1 MKWIFKA
8 CIYSLFAVL
17 SSLSQA
23 NQVTARLITPVESVV
38 PGETLWLGLSLEI
51 AEGWNTYWKN
61 AGSTGLPPTLELSD
75 GQTDI
80 RPELFFP
87 VAKTKPFGED
97 TSLLTYGYTEEV
109 LHPFQLTVPESVSG
123 QWSLTGDAR
132 WLVCRDICI
141 PESQVVS
148 LSLPV
153 VGFERGVRRTP
164 TPWAQKIDV
173 ARAAVPTDFPTTVN
187 FAGTQSVWISGLTE
201 LNVKDVMP
209 ESAGE
214 TLGLVQRVE
223 SLSEGVL
230 ITFDRALNPADFEVG
245 SWVFGLETGSVRIP
259 FDPNL
264 VVLPAEQQNL
274 SLGLVLLMA
283 LTGGLILNLMPCVF
297 PVLSIKALSIAG
309 KASKERREV
318 QKGAWLYTAGI
329 LVTMLVLASIMV
341 GLKSGGSQIG
351 WGFQL
356 QTPWFVGLLVYVFV
370 ILGLWLYGWIEFG
383 MALSGVG
390 QNLTEGHS
398 GRAEFF
404 TGILAV
410 VVATPCTA
418 PFMGVA
424 MGYTLT
430 QSWGIT
436 LIVFSALGLG
446 LALPMLVFALRP
458 QLASRLPR
466 PDRWMIRLKQFLAFP
481 ILATAVWLL
490 WVLVRQTSSD
500 VVALMLGGLL
510 LLVFGLWLLKDDTR
524 FSHVLGLL
532 AVIASLS
539 AIPSLAQLTPI
550 SSEQTTVDVDSESYA
565 PSTLRAHV
573 DEGRTVFINMTA
585 DWCITCKVT
594 EKRLLTTKAVDQLF
608 EVYGVVRMI
617 GDWTRYDPLITEY
630 LNVFD
635 RVGVPLYVVNHP
647 GIDPI
652 VLSQFPSFKE
662 LEEAIKAK
670 SSL

>member
-1 MKWIFKA
+1 MKWILKA

-17 SSLSQA
+17 PPLTQA
-23 NQVTARLITPVESVV
+23 NQVTARVIAPVESVV
-38 PGETLWLGLSLEI
+38 PGETLWFGLSLEI
-51 AEGWNTYWKN
+51 ADGWNTYWKN

-75 GQTDI
+75 GQTEI
-80 RPELFFP
+80 QPELLFP
-87 VAKTKPFGED
+87 AAKTKPFGED
-97 TSLLTYGYTEEV
+97 TSLLTYGYMEEV
-109 LHPFQLTVPESVSG
+109 LHPFQVTVPESVSG
-123 QWSLTGDAR
+123 QWSLTGEAR
-132 WLVCRDICI
+132 WLVCREICI

-153 VGFERGVRRTP
+153 VGSEREMRRTP
-164 TPWAQKIDV
+164 WVQKIDA
-173 ARAAVPTDFPTTVN
+173 ARAAVPTDFPATVN
-187 FAGTQSVWISGLTE
+187 FAGAQSVWISGLTE

-209 ESAGE
+209 ETAGE

-223 SLSEGVL
+223 SLNDGVL
-230 ITFDRALNPADFEVG
+230 ITFDRVLNPAEFAVG
-245 SWVFGLETGSVRIP
+245 SWVVGLETGSVRIP
-259 FDPNL
+259 FDPL
-264 VVLPAEQQNL
+264 LTVPSAKQQNL

-283 LTGGLILNLMPCVF
+283 LAGGLILNLMPCVF

-318 QKGAWLYTAGI
+318 QRGAWLYTAGI

-341 GLKSGGSQIG
+341 GLKAGGAQIG

-370 ILGLWLYGWIEFG
+370 ILGLWLYGWVEFG

-404 TGILAV
+404 TGVLAV

-430 QSWGIT
+430 QPWWIT

-466 PDRWMIRLKQFLAFP
+466 PGHWMIRLKQFLAFP
-481 ILATAVWLL
+481 ILATAIWLL

-510 LLVFGLWLLKDDTR
+510 LLVFGLWLVKGGSRLSR
-524 FSHVLGLL
+524 ALGLL

-539 AIPSLAQLTPI
+539 AIPSLSQLTPT
-550 SSEQTTVDVDSESYA
+550 SSEQAVVEIDSEPYA
-565 PSTLRAHV
+565 SSALRAHV

-594 EKRLLTTKAVDQLF
+594 EKRLLTTEAVDQLF
-608 EVYGVVRMI
+608 ESYGVIRMT
-617 GDWTRYDPLITEY
+617 GDWTRSDPLITEY
-630 LNVFD
+630 LNAFD

-647 GIDPI
+647 GMDPI
-652 VLSQFPSFKE
+652 VLSQFPSFEE
-662 LEEAIKAK
+662 LEKAIKAK

>member
-1 MKWIFKA
+1 MKWILKA

-17 SSLSQA
+17 PPLTQA
-23 NQVTARLITPVESVV
+23 NQVTARVITPVESVV
-38 PGETLWLGLSLEI
+38 PGETLWFGLSLEI
-51 AEGWNTYWKN
+51 ADGWNTYWKN

-75 GQTDI
+75 GQTEI
-80 RPELFFP
+80 QPELLFP
-87 VAKTKPFGED
+87 AAKTKPFGED
-97 TSLLTYGYTEEV
+97 TSLLTYGYMEEV
-109 LHPFQLTVPESVSG
+109 LHPFQVTVPESVSG
-123 QWSLTGDAR
+123 QWSLTGEAR
-132 WLVCRDICI
+132 WLVCREICI

-153 VGFERGVRRTP
+153 VGSEREMRRTP
-164 TPWAQKIDV
+164 WVQKIDA
-173 ARAAVPTDFPTTVN
+173 ARAAVPTDFPATVN
-187 FAGTQSVWISGLTE
+187 FAGAQSVWISGLTE

-209 ESAGE
+209 ETAGE

-223 SLSEGVL
+223 SLNDGVL
-230 ITFDRALNPADFEVG
+230 ITFDRVLNPADFAVG
-245 SWVFGLETGSVRIP
+245 SWVVGLETGSVRIP
-259 FDPNL
+259 FDPL
-264 VVLPAEQQNL
+264 LTVPSAKQQNL

-283 LTGGLILNLMPCVF
+283 LAGGLILNLMPCVF

-318 QKGAWLYTAGI
+318 QRGAWLYTAGI

-341 GLKSGGSQIG
+341 GLKAGGAQIG

-370 ILGLWLYGWIEFG
+370 ILGLWLYGWVEFG

-404 TGILAV
+404 TGVLAV

-430 QSWGIT
+430 QPWWIT

-466 PDRWMIRLKQFLAFP
+466 PGPWMIRLKQFLAFP
-481 ILATAVWLL
+481 ILATAIWLL

-510 LLVFGLWLLKDDTR
+510 LLVFGLWLVKGGSRLSR
-524 FSHVLGLL
+524 ALGLL

-539 AIPSLAQLTPI
+539 AIPSLSQLTPT
-550 SSEQTTVDVDSESYA
+550 SSEQAVVEIDSEPYA
-565 PSTLRAHV
+565 SSALRAHV

-594 EKRLLTTKAVDQLF
+594 EKRLLTTEAVDQLF
-608 EVYGVVRMI
+608 ESYGVIRMT

-630 LNVFD
+630 LNAFD

-647 GIDPI
+647 GMDPI
-652 VLSQFPSFKE
+652 VLSQFPSFEE
-662 LEEAIKAK
+662 LEKAIKAK

>member
-1 MKWIFKA
+1 MKWILKA

-17 SSLSQA
+17 PPLTQA
-23 NQVTARLITPVESVV
+23 NQVTARVITPVESVV
-38 PGETLWLGLSLEI
+38 PGETLWFGLSLEI
-51 AEGWNTYWKN
+51 ADGWNTYWKN

-75 GQTDI
+75 GQTEI
-80 RPELFFP
+80 QPELLFP
-87 VAKTKPFGED
+87 AAKTKPFGED
-97 TSLLTYGYTEEV
+97 TSLLTYGYMEEV
-109 LHPFQLTVPESVSG
+109 LHPFQVTVPESVSG
-123 QWSLTGDAR
+123 QWSLTGEAR
-132 WLVCRDICI
+132 WLVCREICI

-153 VGFERGVRRTP
+153 VGSEREMRRTP
-164 TPWAQKIDV
+164 WVQKIDA
-173 ARAAVPTDFPTTVN
+173 ARAAVPTDFPATVN
-187 FAGTQSVWISGLTE
+187 FAGAQSVWISELTE

-209 ESAGE
+209 ETAGE

-223 SLSEGVL
+223 SLNDGVL
-230 ITFDRALNPADFEVG
+230 ITFDRVLNPADFAVG
-245 SWVFGLETGSVRIP
+245 SWVVGLETGSVRIP
-259 FDPNL
+259 FDPL
-264 VVLPAEQQNL
+264 LTVPSAKQQNL

-283 LTGGLILNLMPCVF
+283 LAGGLILNLMPCVF

-318 QKGAWLYTAGI
+318 QRGAWLYTAGI

-341 GLKSGGSQIG
+341 GLKAGGAQIG

-370 ILGLWLYGWIEFG
+370 ILGLWLYGWVEFG

-404 TGILAV
+404 TGVLAV

-430 QSWGIT
+430 QPWWIT

-466 PDRWMIRLKQFLAFP
+466 PGHWMIRLKQFLAFP
-481 ILATAVWLL
+481 ILATAIWLL

-500 VVALMLGGLL
+500 VVAFMLGGLL
-510 LLVFGLWLLKDDTR
+510 LLVFGLWLVKGGSRLSR
-524 FSHVLGLL
+524 ALGLL
-532 AVIASLS
+532 AVITSLS
-539 AIPSLAQLTPI
+539 AIPSLSQLTST
-550 SSEQTTVDVDSESYA
+550 SSEQAVVEIDSEPYA
-565 PSTLRAHV
+565 SSALRAHV

-594 EKRLLTTKAVDQLF
+594 EKRLLTTEAVDQLF
-608 EVYGVVRMI
+608 ESYGVIRMT

-630 LNVFD
+630 LNAFD

-647 GIDPI
+647 GMDPI
-652 VLSQFPSFKE
+652 VLSQFPSFEE
-662 LEEAIKAK
+662 LEKAIKAK

>member
-1 MKWIFKA
+1 MKWILKA

-17 SSLSQA
+17 PSHTQA
-23 NQVTARLITPVESVV
+23 NQVTARLIAPIESVV
-38 PGETLWLGLSLEI
+38 PGQTLWFGLSLEI
-51 AEGWNTYWKN
+51 ADGWNTYWKN
-61 AGSTGLPPTLELSD
+61 AGSTGLSPTLELSD

-80 RPELFFP
+80 QPELLFP

-97 TSLLTYGYTEEV
+97 TSLLTYGYMEEV
-109 LHPFQLTVPESVSG
+109 LHPFQVTVPESISG
-123 QWSLTGDAR
+123 QWSLTGEAR

-141 PESQVVS
+141 PENQVVS

-153 VGFERGVRRTP
+153 IGSEREVRRTP
-164 TPWAQKIDV
+164 WVQKIDA
-173 ARAAVPTDFPTTVN
+173 ARAAVPTDFPATVN
-187 FAGTQSVWISGLTE
+187 FAGAQSVWISGLTE

-209 ESAGE
+209 ESDGE

-230 ITFDRALNPADFEVG
+230 ITFDRALNPADFAVG
-245 SWVFGLETGSVRIP
+245 SWVVGLEAGSVRIP

-264 VVLPAEQQNL
+264 IVPSAQQQNL

-283 LTGGLILNLMPCVF
+283 LAGGLILNLMPCVF

-309 KASKERREV
+309 KASKEQREV

-341 GLKSGGSQIG
+341 GFKAGGAQIG

-370 ILGLWLYGWIEFG
+370 ILGLWLYGWVEFG

-404 TGILAV
+404 TGVLAV

-430 QSWGIT
+430 QPWWIT

-458 QLASRLPR
+458 QLACRLPR
-466 PDRWMIRLKQFLAFP
+466 PGHWMIRLKQFLAFP
-481 ILATAVWLL
+481 ILATAIWLL
-490 WVLVRQTSSD
+490 WVLARQTSSD

-510 LLVFGLWLLKDDTR
+510 LLVFGLWLVKGSSRL
-524 FSHVLGLL
+524 SHVLGLL

-539 AIPSLAQLTPI
+539 AIPSLSQLTSI
-550 SSEQTTVDVDSESYA
+550 SPEQAVADVDSEPYA
-565 PSTLRAHV
+565 SIALRAHV
-573 DEGRTVFINMTA
+573 DDGRTVFINMTA

-594 EKRLLTTKAVDQLF
+594 EKRLLRTEAVDQLF
-608 EVYGVVRMI
+608 ESYGVIRMT

-630 LNVFD
+630 LNAFD

-647 GIDPI
+647 GMDPI
-652 VLSQFPSFKE
+652 MLSQFPSFEE
-662 LEEAIKAK
+662 LEKAIKAK
-670 SSL
+670 SSI

>member
-1 MKWIFKA
+1 
-8 CIYSLFAVL
+8 
-17 SSLSQA
+17 
-23 NQVTARLITPVESVV
+23 
-38 PGETLWLGLSLEI
+38 
-51 AEGWNTYWKN
+51 
-61 AGSTGLPPTLELSD
+61 
-75 GQTDI
+75 
-80 RPELFFP
+80 
-87 VAKTKPFGED
+87 
-97 TSLLTYGYTEEV
+97 
-109 LHPFQLTVPESVSG
+109 
-123 QWSLTGDAR
+123 
-132 WLVCRDICI
+132 
-141 PESQVVS
+141 
-148 LSLPV
+148 
-153 VGFERGVRRTP
+153 
-164 TPWAQKIDV
+164 
-173 ARAAVPTDFPTTVN
+173 
-187 FAGTQSVWISGLTE
+187 

-209 ESAGE
+209 ETAGE

-223 SLSEGVL
+223 SLNDGVL
-230 ITFDRALNPADFEVG
+230 ITFDRVLNPADFAVG
-245 SWVFGLETGSVRIP
+245 SWVVGLETGSVRIP
-259 FDPNL
+259 FDPL
-264 VVLPAEQQNL
+264 LTVPSAKQQNL

-283 LTGGLILNLMPCVF
+283 LAGGLILNLMPCVF

-318 QKGAWLYTAGI
+318 QRGAWLYTAGI

-341 GLKSGGSQIG
+341 GLKAGGAQIG

-370 ILGLWLYGWIEFG
+370 ILGLWLYGWVEFG

-404 TGILAV
+404 TGVLAV

-430 QSWGIT
+430 QPWWIT
-436 LIVFSALGLG
+436 LIVFSVLGLG

-466 PDRWMIRLKQFLAFP
+466 PGHWMIRLKQFLAFP
-481 ILATAVWLL
+481 ILATAIWLL

-510 LLVFGLWLLKDDTR
+510 LLVFGLWLVKGGSRLSR
-524 FSHVLGLL
+524 ALGLL

-539 AIPSLAQLTPI
+539 TIPSLSQLTPT
-550 SSEQTTVDVDSESYA
+550 SSEQAVVEIDSEPYA
-565 PSTLRAHV
+565 SSVLRAHV

-594 EKRLLTTKAVDQLF
+594 EKRLLTTEAVDQLF
-608 EVYGVVRMI
+608 ESYGVIRMT

-630 LNVFD
+630 LNAFD

-647 GIDPI
+647 GMDPI
-652 VLSQFPSFKE
+652 VLSQFPSFEE
-662 LEEAIKAK
+662 LEKAIKAR

>member
-1 MKWIFKA
+1 MKWILKA

-17 SSLSQA
+17 PPLTQA
-23 NQVTARLITPVESVV
+23 NQVTARVITPVESVV
-38 PGETLWLGLSLEI
+38 PGETLWFGLSLEI
-51 AEGWNTYWKN
+51 ADGWNTYWKN

-75 GQTDI
+75 GQTEI
-80 RPELFFP
+80 QPELLFP
-87 VAKTKPFGED
+87 AAKTKPFGED
-97 TSLLTYGYTEEV
+97 TSLLTYGYMEEV
-109 LHPFQLTVPESVSG
+109 LHPFQVTVPESVSG
-123 QWSLTGDAR
+123 QWSLTGEAR
-132 WLVCRDICI
+132 WLVCREICI

-153 VGFERGVRRTP
+153 VGSEREMRRTP
-164 TPWAQKIDV
+164 WVQKIDA
-173 ARAAVPTDFPTTVN
+173 ARAAVPTDFPATVN
-187 FAGTQSVWISGLTE
+187 FAGAQSVWISGLTE

-209 ESAGE
+209 ETAGE

-223 SLSEGVL
+223 SLNDGVL
-230 ITFDRALNPADFEVG
+230 ITFDRVLNPADFAVG
-245 SWVFGLETGSVRIP
+245 SWVVGLETGSVRIP
-259 FDPNL
+259 FDPL
-264 VVLPAEQQNL
+264 LTVPSAKQQNL

-283 LTGGLILNLMPCVF
+283 LAGGLILNLMPCVF

-318 QKGAWLYTAGI
+318 QRGAWLYTAGI

-341 GLKSGGSQIG
+341 GLKAGGAQIG

-370 ILGLWLYGWIEFG
+370 ILGLWLYGWVEFG

-404 TGILAV
+404 TGVLAV

-430 QSWGIT
+430 QPWWIT

-466 PDRWMIRLKQFLAFP
+466 PGHWMIRLKQFLAFP
-481 ILATAVWLL
+481 ILATAIWLL

-510 LLVFGLWLLKDDTR
+510 LLVFGLWLVKGGSRLSR
-524 FSHVLGLL
+524 ALGLL
-532 AVIASLS
+532 TVIASLS
-539 AIPSLAQLTPI
+539 AIPSLSQLTPT
-550 SSEQTTVDVDSESYA
+550 SSEQAVVEIDSEPYA
-565 PSTLRAHV
+565 SSALRAHV

-594 EKRLLTTKAVDQLF
+594 EKRLLTTEAVDQLF
-608 EVYGVVRMI
+608 ESYGVIRMT

-630 LNVFD
+630 LNAFD

-647 GIDPI
+647 GMDPI
-652 VLSQFPSFKE
+652 VLSQFPSFEE
-662 LEEAIKAK
+662 LEKAIKAK

>member
-1 MKWIFKA
+1 MKWILKA

-17 SSLSQA
+17 PPLTQA
-23 NQVTARLITPVESVV
+23 NQVTARVITPVESVV
-38 PGETLWLGLSLEI
+38 PGETLWFGLSLEI
-51 AEGWNTYWKN
+51 ADGWNTYWKN

-75 GQTDI
+75 GQTEI
-80 RPELFFP
+80 QPELLFP
-87 VAKTKPFGED
+87 AAKTKPFGED
-97 TSLLTYGYTEEV
+97 TSLLTYGYMEEV
-109 LHPFQLTVPESVSG
+109 LHPFQVTVSESVSG
-123 QWSLTGDAR
+123 QWSLTGEAR
-132 WLVCRDICI
+132 WLVCREICI

-153 VGFERGVRRTP
+153 VGSEREMRRTP
-164 TPWAQKIDV
+164 WVQKIDA
-173 ARAAVPTDFPTTVN
+173 ARAAVPTDFPATVN
-187 FAGTQSVWISGLTE
+187 FAGAQSVWISGLTE

-209 ESAGE
+209 ETAGE

-223 SLSEGVL
+223 SLNDGVL
-230 ITFDRALNPADFEVG
+230 ITFDRVLNPAEFAVG
-245 SWVFGLETGSVRIP
+245 SWVVGLETGSVRIP
-259 FDPNL
+259 FDPL
-264 VVLPAEQQNL
+264 LTVPSAKQQNL

-283 LTGGLILNLMPCVF
+283 LAGGLILNLMPCVF

-318 QKGAWLYTAGI
+318 QRGAWLYTAGI

-341 GLKSGGSQIG
+341 GLKAGGAQIG

-370 ILGLWLYGWIEFG
+370 ILGLWLYGWVEFG

-404 TGILAV
+404 TGVLAV

-430 QSWGIT
+430 QPWWIT

-466 PDRWMIRLKQFLAFP
+466 PGHWMIRLKQFLAFP
-481 ILATAVWLL
+481 ILATAIWLL

-510 LLVFGLWLLKDDTR
+510 LLVFGLWLVKGGSRLSR
-524 FSHVLGLL
+524 ALGLL

-539 AIPSLAQLTPI
+539 AIPSLSQLTPT
-550 SSEQTTVDVDSESYA
+550 SSEQAVVEIDSEPYA
-565 PSTLRAHV
+565 SSALRAHV

-594 EKRLLTTKAVDQLF
+594 EKRLLTTEAVDQLF
-608 EVYGVVRMI
+608 ESYGVIRMT

-630 LNVFD
+630 LNAFD

-647 GIDPI
+647 GMDPI
-652 VLSQFPSFKE
+652 VLSQFPSFEE
-662 LEEAIKAK
+662 LEKAIKAK

>member
-1 MKWIFKA
+1 MKWILKA

-17 SSLSQA
+17 PPLTQA
-23 NQVTARLITPVESVV
+23 NQVTARVITPVESVV
-38 PGETLWLGLSLEI
+38 PGETLWFGLSLEI
-51 AEGWNTYWKN
+51 ADGWNTYWKN

-75 GQTDI
+75 GQTEI
-80 RPELFFP
+80 QPELLFP
-87 VAKTKPFGED
+87 AAKTKPFGED
-97 TSLLTYGYTEEV
+97 TSLLTYGYMEEV
-109 LHPFQLTVPESVSG
+109 LHPFQVTVPESVSG
-123 QWSLTGDAR
+123 QWSLTGEAR
-132 WLVCRDICI
+132 WLVCREICI

-153 VGFERGVRRTP
+153 VGSEREMRRTP
-164 TPWAQKIDV
+164 WVQKIDA
-173 ARAAVPTDFPTTVN
+173 ARAAVPTDFPATVN
-187 FAGTQSVWISGLTE
+187 FAGAQSVWISGLTE

-209 ESAGE
+209 ETAGE

-223 SLSEGVL
+223 SLNDGVL
-230 ITFDRALNPADFEVG
+230 ITFDRVLNPADFAVG
-245 SWVFGLETGSVRIP
+245 SWVVGLETGSVRIP
-259 FDPNL
+259 FDPL
-264 VVLPAEQQNL
+264 LTVPSAKQQNL

-283 LTGGLILNLMPCVF
+283 LAGGLILNLMPCVF

-318 QKGAWLYTAGI
+318 QRGAWLYTAGI

-341 GLKSGGSQIG
+341 GLKAGGAQIG

-370 ILGLWLYGWIEFG
+370 ILGLWLYGWVEFG

-404 TGILAV
+404 TGVLAV

-430 QSWGIT
+430 QPWWIT
-436 LIVFSALGLG
+436 LIVFSVLGLG

-466 PDRWMIRLKQFLAFP
+466 PGHWMIRLKQFLAFP
-481 ILATAVWLL
+481 ILATAIWLL

-510 LLVFGLWLLKDDTR
+510 LLVFGLWLVKGGSRLSR
-524 FSHVLGLL
+524 ALGLL

-539 AIPSLAQLTPI
+539 AIPSLSQLTPT
-550 SSEQTTVDVDSESYA
+550 SSEQAVVEIDSEPYA
-565 PSTLRAHV
+565 SSALRAHV

-594 EKRLLTTKAVDQLF
+594 EKRLLTTEAVDQLF
-608 EVYGVVRMI
+608 ESYGVIRMT

-630 LNVFD
+630 LNAFD

-647 GIDPI
+647 GMDPI
-652 VLSQFPSFKE
+652 VLSQFPSFEE
-662 LEEAIKAK
+662 LEKAIKAR

>member
-1 MKWIFKA
+1 MKWILKA

-17 SSLSQA
+17 PPLTQA
-23 NQVTARLITPVESVV
+23 NQVTARVITPVESVV
-38 PGETLWLGLSLEI
+38 PGETLWFGLSLEI
-51 AEGWNTYWKN
+51 ADGWNTYWKN

-75 GQTDI
+75 GQI
-80 RPELFFP
+80 EIQPELLFP
-87 VAKTKPFGED
+87 AAKTKPFGED
-97 TSLLTYGYTEEV
+97 TSLLTYGYMEEV
-109 LHPFQLTVPESVSG
+109 LHPFQVTVPESVSG
-123 QWSLTGDAR
+123 QWSLTGEAR
-132 WLVCRDICI
+132 WLVCQDICI

-153 VGFERGVRRTP
+153 VGSEREMRRTP
-164 TPWAQKIDV
+164 WVQKIDA
-173 ARAAVPTDFPTTVN
+173 ARAAVPTDFPATVN
-187 FAGTQSVWISGLTE
+187 FAGAQSVWISGLTE

-209 ESAGE
+209 ETAGE

-223 SLSEGVL
+223 SLNEGVL
-230 ITFDRALNPADFEVG
+230 ITFDRVLNPADFAVG
-245 SWVFGLETGSVRIP
+245 SWVVGLETGSVRIP
-259 FDPNL
+259 FDPHL
-264 VVLPAEQQNL
+264 TVPSAKQQNL

-283 LTGGLILNLMPCVF
+283 LAGGLILNLMPCVF

-318 QKGAWLYTAGI
+318 QRGAWLYTAGI

-341 GLKSGGSQIG
+341 GLKAGGAQIG

-370 ILGLWLYGWIEFG
+370 ILGLWLYGWVEFG

-390 QNLTEGHS
+390 QDLTEGHS
-398 GRAEFF
+398 SRAEFF
-404 TGILAV
+404 TGVLAV

-430 QSWGIT
+430 QPWWIT

-446 LALPMLVFALRP
+446 LALPMLVFALLP
-458 QLASRLPR
+458 QLASRLPC
-466 PDRWMIRLKQFLAFP
+466 PGHWMIRLKQFLAFP
-481 ILATAVWLL
+481 ILATAIWLL

-500 VVALMLGGLL
+500 VVAFMLGGLL
-510 LLVFGLWLLKDDTR
+510 LLVFGLWLVKGGSRLSR
-524 FSHVLGLL
+524 ALGLL
-532 AVIASLS
+532 AVITSLS
-539 AIPSLAQLTPI
+539 AIPSLSQLTST
-550 SSEQTTVDVDSESYA
+550 SSEQAVVEIDSEPYA
-565 PSTLRAHV
+565 SSALRAHV

-594 EKRLLTTKAVDQLF
+594 EKRLLTTEAVDQLF
-608 EVYGVVRMI
+608 ESYGVIRMT
-617 GDWTRYDPLITEY
+617 GDWTRYDPFITEY
-630 LNVFD
+630 LNAFD

-647 GIDPI
+647 GMDPI
-652 VLSQFPSFKE
+652 VLSQFPSFEE
-662 LEEAIKAK
+662 LEKAIKAR

>member
-1 MKWIFKA
+1 MKWILKA

-17 SSLSQA
+17 PPLTQA
-23 NQVTARLITPVESVV
+23 NQVTARVISPVESVV
-38 PGETLWLGLSLEI
+38 PGETLWFGLSLEI
-51 AEGWNTYWKN
+51 ADGWNTYWKN

-75 GQTDI
+75 GQTEI
-80 RPELFFP
+80 QPELLFP
-87 VAKTKPFGED
+87 AAKTKPFGED
-97 TSLLTYGYTEEV
+97 TSLLTYGYMEEV
-109 LHPFQLTVPESVSG
+109 LHPFQVTVPESVSG
-123 QWSLTGDAR
+123 QWSLTGEAR
-132 WLVCRDICI
+132 WLVCREICI

-153 VGFERGVRRTP
+153 VGSEREMRRTP
-164 TPWAQKIDV
+164 WVQKIDA
-173 ARAAVPTDFPTTVN
+173 ARAAVPTDFPATVN
-187 FAGTQSVWISGLTE
+187 FAGAQSVWISGLTE

-209 ESAGE
+209 ETAGE

-223 SLSEGVL
+223 SLNDGVL
-230 ITFDRALNPADFEVG
+230 ITFDRVLNPADFAVG
-245 SWVFGLETGSVRIP
+245 SWVVGLETGSVRIP
-259 FDPNL
+259 FDPL
-264 VVLPAEQQNL
+264 LTVPSAKQQNL

-283 LTGGLILNLMPCVF
+283 LAGGLILNLMPCVF
-297 PVLSIKALSIAG
+297 PVLSIKALAIAG

-318 QKGAWLYTAGI
+318 QRGAWLYTAGI

-341 GLKSGGSQIG
+341 GLKAGGAQIG

-370 ILGLWLYGWIEFG
+370 ILGLWLYGWVEFG

-404 TGILAV
+404 TGVLAV

-430 QSWGIT
+430 QPWWIT

-466 PDRWMIRLKQFLAFP
+466 PGQWMIRLKQFLAFP
-481 ILATAVWLL
+481 ILATAIWLL

-510 LLVFGLWLLKDDTR
+510 LLVFGLWLVKGGSRLSR
-524 FSHVLGLL
+524 ALGLL

-539 AIPSLAQLTPI
+539 AIPSLSQLTPT
-550 SSEQTTVDVDSESYA
+550 SSEQAVVEIDSEPYA
-565 PSTLRAHV
+565 SSALRAHV

-594 EKRLLTTKAVDQLF
+594 EKRLLTTEAVDQLF
-608 EVYGVVRMI
+608 ESYGVIRMT

-630 LNVFD
+630 LNAFD

-647 GIDPI
+647 GMDPI
-652 VLSQFPSFKE
+652 VLSQFPSFEE
-662 LEEAIKAK
+662 LEKAIKAR

>member
-1 MKWIFKA
+1 MKWILKA

-17 SSLSQA
+17 PPLTQA
-23 NQVTARLITPVESVV
+23 NQVTARVITPVESVV
-38 PGETLWLGLSLEI
+38 PGETLWFGLSLEI
-51 AEGWNTYWKN
+51 ADGWNTYWKN

-75 GQTDI
+75 GQTEI
-80 RPELFFP
+80 QPELLFP

-97 TSLLTYGYTEEV
+97 TSLLTYGYMEEV
-109 LHPFQLTVPESVSG
+109 LHPFQVTVPESVSG
-123 QWSLTGDAR
+123 QWSLTGEAR
-132 WLVCRDICI
+132 WLVCQDICI

-153 VGFERGVRRTP
+153 VGSEREMRRTP
-164 TPWAQKIDV
+164 WVQKIDA
-173 ARAAVPTDFPTTVN
+173 ARAAVPTDFPATVN
-187 FAGTQSVWISGLTE
+187 FAGAQSVWISGLTE

-209 ESAGE
+209 ETAGE

-223 SLSEGVL
+223 SLNDGVL
-230 ITFDRALNPADFEVG
+230 ITFDRVLNPADFAVG
-245 SWVFGLETGSVRIP
+245 SWVVGLETGSVRIP
-259 FDPNL
+259 FDPL
-264 VVLPAEQQNL
+264 LTVPSAKQQNL

-283 LTGGLILNLMPCVF
+283 LAGGLILNLMPCVF

-309 KASKERREV
+309 KASKERCEV
-318 QKGAWLYTAGI
+318 QRGAWLYTAGI

-341 GLKSGGSQIG
+341 GLKAGGAQIG

-370 ILGLWLYGWIEFG
+370 ILGLWLYGWVEFG

-404 TGILAV
+404 TGVLAV

-430 QSWGIT
+430 QPWWIT
-436 LIVFSALGLG
+436 LIVFSVLGLG

-466 PDRWMIRLKQFLAFP
+466 PGHWMIRLKQFLAFP
-481 ILATAVWLL
+481 ILATAIWLL

-510 LLVFGLWLLKDDTR
+510 LLVFGLWLVKGGSRLSR
-524 FSHVLGLL
+524 SLGLL

-539 AIPSLAQLTPI
+539 AIPSLSQLTPT
-550 SSEQTTVDVDSESYA
+550 SSEQAVVEIDSEPYA
-565 PSTLRAHV
+565 SSALRAHV

-594 EKRLLTTKAVDQLF
+594 EKRLLTTEAVDQLF
-608 EVYGVVRMI
+608 ESYGVIRMT

-630 LNVFD
+630 LNAFD

-647 GIDPI
+647 GMDPI
-652 VLSQFPSFKE
+652 VLSQFPSFEE
-662 LEEAIKAK
+662 LEKAIKAR

>member
-1 MKWIFKA
+1 MKWILKA

-17 SSLSQA
+17 PPLTQA
-23 NQVTARLITPVESVV
+23 NQVTARVITPVESVV
-38 PGETLWLGLSLEI
+38 PGETLWFGLSLEI
-51 AEGWNTYWKN
+51 AGGWNTYWKN

-75 GQTDI
+75 GQI
-80 RPELFFP
+80 EIHPELLFP
-87 VAKTKPFGED
+87 AAKTKPFGGD
-97 TSLLTYGYTEEV
+97 TSLLTYGYMEEV
-109 LHPFQLTVPESVSG
+109 LHPFQVTVPESVSG
-123 QWSLTGDAR
+123 QWSLTGEAR
-132 WLVCRDICI
+132 WLVCQDICI

-153 VGFERGVRRTP
+153 VGSEREMRRTP
-164 TPWAQKIDV
+164 WVQKIDA
-173 ARAAVPTDFPTTVN
+173 ARAAVPTDFPATVN
-187 FAGTQSVWISGLTE
+187 FAGAQSVWISGLTE

-209 ESAGE
+209 ETAGE

-223 SLSEGVL
+223 SLNDGVL
-230 ITFDRALNPADFEVG
+230 ITFDRVLNPADFAVG
-245 SWVFGLETGSVRIP
+245 SWIVGLETGSVRIP
-259 FDPNL
+259 FDPL
-264 VVLPAEQQNL
+264 LTVPSAKQQNL

-283 LTGGLILNLMPCVF
+283 LAGGLILNLMPCVF

-318 QKGAWLYTAGI
+318 QRGAWLYTAGI

-341 GLKSGGSQIG
+341 GLKAGGAQIG

-370 ILGLWLYGWIEFG
+370 ILGLWLYGWVEFG

-404 TGILAV
+404 TGVLAV

-430 QSWGIT
+430 QPWWIT

-446 LALPMLVFALRP
+446 LALPMLVFALLP
-458 QLASRLPR
+458 QLASRLPC
-466 PDRWMIRLKQFLAFP
+466 PGDWMVRLKQFLAFP
-481 ILATAVWLL
+481 ILATAIWLL

-500 VVALMLGGLL
+500 VVAFMLGGLL
-510 LLVFGLWLLKDDTR
+510 LLVFGLWLVKGGSRLSR
-524 FSHVLGLL
+524 VLGLL

-539 AIPSLAQLTPI
+539 TIPSLSQLTPT
-550 SSEQTTVDVDSESYA
+550 SSEQAVVEIDSEPYVSSA
-565 PSTLRAHV
+565 LQAHV
-573 DEGRTVFINMTA
+573 GEGRTVFINMTA

-594 EKRLLTTKAVDQLF
+594 EKRLLTTEAVDQLF
-608 EVYGVVRMI
+608 ESYGVIRMT
-617 GDWTRYDPLITEY
+617 GDWTRYDPFITEY
-630 LNVFD
+630 LNAFD

-647 GIDPI
+647 GMDPI
-652 VLSQFPSFKE
+652 VLSQFPSFEE
-662 LEEAIKAK
+662 LEKAIKAR

>member
-1 MKWIFKA
+1 MKWILKA

-17 SSLSQA
+17 PPLTQA
-23 NQVTARLITPVESVV
+23 NQVTARVITPVESVV
-38 PGETLWLGLSLEI
+38 PGETLWFGLSLEI
-51 AEGWNTYWKN
+51 ADGWNTYWKN

-75 GQTDI
+75 GQI
-80 RPELFFP
+80 EIQPELLFP
-87 VAKTKPFGED
+87 AAKTKPFGED
-97 TSLLTYGYTEEV
+97 TSLLTYGYMEEV
-109 LHPFQLTVPESVSG
+109 LHPFQVTVPESVSG
-123 QWSLTGDAR
+123 QWSLMGEAR
-132 WLVCRDICI
+132 WLVCREICI

-148 LSLPV
+148 FSLPV
-153 VGFERGVRRTP
+153 VGSEREMRRTP
-164 TPWAQKIDV
+164 WVQKIDA
-173 ARAAVPTDFPTTVN
+173 ARAAVPTDFPATVN
-187 FAGTQSVWISGLTE
+187 FAGAQSVWISGLTE

-209 ESAGE
+209 ETAGE

-223 SLSEGVL
+223 SLNDGVL
-230 ITFDRALNPADFEVG
+230 ITFDRVLNPADFAVG
-245 SWVFGLETGSVRIP
+245 SWVVGLETGSVRIP
-259 FDPNL
+259 FDPHL
-264 VVLPAEQQNL
+264 TVPSAKQQNL

-283 LTGGLILNLMPCVF
+283 LAGGLILNLMPCVF

-318 QKGAWLYTAGI
+318 QRGAWLYTAGI

-341 GLKSGGSQIG
+341 GLKAGGAQIG

-370 ILGLWLYGWIEFG
+370 ILGLWLYGWVEFG

-398 GRAEFF
+398 SRAEFF
-404 TGILAV
+404 TGVLAV

-430 QSWGIT
+430 QPWWIT

-466 PDRWMIRLKQFLAFP
+466 PGPWMIRLKQFLAFP
-481 ILATAVWLL
+481 ILATAIWLL

-500 VVALMLGGLL
+500 VVAFMLGGLL
-510 LLVFGLWLLKDDTR
+510 LLVFGLWLVKGGSRLSR
-524 FSHVLGLL
+524 ALGLL
-532 AVIASLS
+532 AVITSLS
-539 AIPSLAQLTPI
+539 AIPSLSQLTST
-550 SSEQTTVDVDSESYA
+550 SSEQAVVEIDSEPYDSSA
-565 PSTLRAHV
+565 LRAHV

-594 EKRLLTTKAVDQLF
+594 EKRLLTTEAVDQLF
-608 EVYGVVRMI
+608 ESHGVIRMT
-617 GDWTRYDPLITEY
+617 GDWTRYDPFITEY

-647 GIDPI
+647 GMDPI
-652 VLSQFPSFKE
+652 VLSQFPSFEE
-662 LEEAIKAK
+662 LEKAIKAR

>member
-1 MKWIFKA
+1 MKWILKA

-17 SSLSQA
+17 PPLTQA
-23 NQVTARLITPVESVV
+23 NQVTARVIAPVESVV
-38 PGETLWLGLSLEI
+38 PGETLWFGLSLEI
-51 AEGWNTYWKN
+51 ADGWNTYWKN

-75 GQTDI
+75 GQTEI
-80 RPELFFP
+80 QPELLFP
-87 VAKTKPFGED
+87 AAKTKPFGED
-97 TSLLTYGYTEEV
+97 TSLLTYGYMEEV
-109 LHPFQLTVPESVSG
+109 LHPFQVTVPESVSG
-123 QWSLTGDAR
+123 QWSLTGEAR
-132 WLVCRDICI
+132 WLVCREICI

-153 VGFERGVRRTP
+153 VGSEREMRRTP
-164 TPWAQKIDV
+164 WVQKIDA
-173 ARAAVPTDFPTTVN
+173 ARAAVPTDFPATVN
-187 FAGTQSVWISGLTE
+187 FAGAQSVWISGLTE

-209 ESAGE
+209 ETAGE

-223 SLSEGVL
+223 SLNDGVL
-230 ITFDRALNPADFEVG
+230 ITFDRVLNPADFAVG
-245 SWVFGLETGSVRIP
+245 SWVVGLETGSVRIP
-259 FDPNL
+259 FDPL
-264 VVLPAEQQNL
+264 LTVPSAKQQNL

-283 LTGGLILNLMPCVF
+283 LAGGLILNLMPCVF

-318 QKGAWLYTAGI
+318 QRGAWLYTAGI

-341 GLKSGGSQIG
+341 GLKAGGAQIG

-370 ILGLWLYGWIEFG
+370 ILGLWLYGWVEFG

-404 TGILAV
+404 TGVLAV

-430 QSWGIT
+430 QPWWIT

-466 PDRWMIRLKQFLAFP
+466 PGQWMIRLKQFLAFP
-481 ILATAVWLL
+481 ILATAIWLL

-510 LLVFGLWLLKDDTR
+510 LLVFGLWLVKGGSRLSR
-524 FSHVLGLL
+524 ALGLL

-539 AIPSLAQLTPI
+539 AIPSLSQLTPT
-550 SSEQTTVDVDSESYA
+550 SSEQAVVEIDSEPYA
-565 PSTLRAHV
+565 SSALRAHV

-594 EKRLLTTKAVDQLF
+594 EKRLLTTEAVDQLF
-608 EVYGVVRMI
+608 ESYGVIRMT

-630 LNVFD
+630 LNAFD

-647 GIDPI
+647 GMDPI
-652 VLSQFPSFKE
+652 VLSQFPSFEE
-662 LEEAIKAK
+662 LEKAIKAK

>member
-1 MKWIFKA
+1 MKWILKA

-17 SSLSQA
+17 PPLTQA
-23 NQVTARLITPVESVV
+23 NQVTARVIAPVESVV
-38 PGETLWLGLSLEI
+38 PGETLWFGLSLEI
-51 AEGWNTYWKN
+51 ADGWNTYWKN

-75 GQTDI
+75 GQTEI
-80 RPELFFP
+80 QPELLFP
-87 VAKTKPFGED
+87 AAKTKPFGED
-97 TSLLTYGYTEEV
+97 TSLLTYGYMEEV
-109 LHPFQLTVPESVSG
+109 LHPFQVTVPESVSG
-123 QWSLTGDAR
+123 QWSLTGEAR
-132 WLVCRDICI
+132 WLVCREICI

-153 VGFERGVRRTP
+153 VGSEREMRRTP
-164 TPWAQKIDV
+164 WVQKIDA
-173 ARAAVPTDFPTTVN
+173 ARAAVPTDFPATVN
-187 FAGTQSVWISGLTE
+187 FAGAQSVWISGLTE

-209 ESAGE
+209 ETAGE

-223 SLSEGVL
+223 SLNDGVL
-230 ITFDRALNPADFEVG
+230 ITFDRVLNPADFAVG
-245 SWVFGLETGSVRIP
+245 SWVVGLETGSVRIP
-259 FDPNL
+259 FDPL
-264 VVLPAEQQNL
+264 LTVPSAKQQNL

-283 LTGGLILNLMPCVF
+283 LAGGLILNLMPCVF

-318 QKGAWLYTAGI
+318 QRGAWLYTAGI

-341 GLKSGGSQIG
+341 GLKAGGAQIG

-370 ILGLWLYGWIEFG
+370 ILGLWLYGWVEFG

-404 TGILAV
+404 TGVLAV

-430 QSWGIT
+430 QPWWIT

-466 PDRWMIRLKQFLAFP
+466 PGHWMIRLKQFLAFP
-481 ILATAVWLL
+481 ILATAIWLL

-510 LLVFGLWLLKDDTR
+510 LLVFGLWLVKGGSRLSR
-524 FSHVLGLL
+524 ALGLL

-539 AIPSLAQLTPI
+539 AIPSLSQLTPT
-550 SSEQTTVDVDSESYA
+550 SSEQAVVEIDSEPYA
-565 PSTLRAHV
+565 SSALRAHV

-594 EKRLLTTKAVDQLF
+594 EKRLLTTEAVDQLF
-608 EVYGVVRMI
+608 ESYGVIRMT

-630 LNVFD
+630 LNAFD

-647 GIDPI
+647 GMDPI
-652 VLSQFPSFKE
+652 VLSQFPSFEE
-662 LEEAIKAK
+662 LEKAIKAK

>member
-1 MKWIFKA
+1 MKWILKA

-17 SSLSQA
+17 PPLTQA
-23 NQVTARLITPVESVV
+23 NQVTARVITPVESVV
-38 PGETLWLGLSLEI
+38 PGETLWFGLSLEI
-51 AEGWNTYWKN
+51 ADGWNTYWKN

-75 GQTDI
+75 GQTEI
-80 RPELFFP
+80 QPELLFP
-87 VAKTKPFGED
+87 AAKTKPFGED
-97 TSLLTYGYTEEV
+97 TSLLTYGYMEEV
-109 LHPFQLTVPESVSG
+109 LHPFQVTVPESVSG
-123 QWSLTGDAR
+123 QWSLTGEAR
-132 WLVCRDICI
+132 WLVCREICI

-153 VGFERGVRRTP
+153 VGSEREMRRTP
-164 TPWAQKIDV
+164 WVQKIDA
-173 ARAAVPTDFPTTVN
+173 ARAAVPTDFPATVN
-187 FAGTQSVWISGLTE
+187 FAGAQSVWISGLTE

-209 ESAGE
+209 ETAGE

-223 SLSEGVL
+223 SLNDGVL
-230 ITFDRALNPADFEVG
+230 ITFDRVLNPAEFAVG
-245 SWVFGLETGSVRIP
+245 SWVVGLETGSVRIP
-259 FDPNL
+259 FDPL
-264 VVLPAEQQNL
+264 LTVPSAKQQNL

-283 LTGGLILNLMPCVF
+283 LAGGLILNLMPCVF

-318 QKGAWLYTAGI
+318 QRGAWLYTAGI

-341 GLKSGGSQIG
+341 GLKAGGAQIG

-370 ILGLWLYGWIEFG
+370 ILGLWLYGWVEFG

-404 TGILAV
+404 TGVLAV

-430 QSWGIT
+430 QPWWIT

-466 PDRWMIRLKQFLAFP
+466 PGHWMIRLKQFLAFP
-481 ILATAVWLL
+481 ILATAIWLL

-510 LLVFGLWLLKDDTR
+510 LLVFGLWLVKGGSRLSR
-524 FSHVLGLL
+524 ALGLL

-539 AIPSLAQLTPI
+539 AIPSLSQLTPT
-550 SSEQTTVDVDSESYA
+550 SSEQAVVEIDSEPYA
-565 PSTLRAHV
+565 SSALRAHV

-594 EKRLLTTKAVDQLF
+594 EKRLLTTEAVDQLF
-608 EVYGVVRMI
+608 ESYGVIRMT

-630 LNVFD
+630 LNAFD

-652 VLSQFPSFKE
+652 VLSQFPSFEE
-662 LEEAIKAK
+662 LEKAIKAK

>member
-1 MKWIFKA
+1 MKWILKA

-17 SSLSQA
+17 PPLTQA
-23 NQVTARLITPVESVV
+23 NQVTARVITPVESVV
-38 PGETLWLGLSLEI
+38 PGETLWFGLSLEI
-51 AEGWNTYWKN
+51 ADGWNTYWKN

-75 GQTDI
+75 GQTEI
-80 RPELFFP
+80 QPELLFP
-87 VAKTKPFGED
+87 AAKTKPFGED
-97 TSLLTYGYTEEV
+97 TSLLTYGYMEEV
-109 LHPFQLTVPESVSG
+109 LHPFQVTVPESVSG
-123 QWSLTGDAR
+123 QWSLTGEAR
-132 WLVCRDICI
+132 WLVCQDICI

-153 VGFERGVRRTP
+153 VGSEREMRRTP
-164 TPWAQKIDV
+164 WVQKIDA
-173 ARAAVPTDFPTTVN
+173 ARAAVPTDFPATVN
-187 FAGTQSVWISGLTE
+187 FAGAQSVWISGLTE

-209 ESAGE
+209 ETAGE

-223 SLSEGVL
+223 SLNDGVL
-230 ITFDRALNPADFEVG
+230 ITFDRVLNPADFAVG
-245 SWVFGLETGSVRIP
+245 SWVVGLETGSVRIP
-259 FDPNL
+259 FDPL
-264 VVLPAEQQNL
+264 LTVPSAKQQNL

-283 LTGGLILNLMPCVF
+283 LAGGLILNLMPCVF

-318 QKGAWLYTAGI
+318 QRGAWLYTAGI

-341 GLKSGGSQIG
+341 GLKAGGAQIG

-370 ILGLWLYGWIEFG
+370 ILGLWLYGWVEFG

-404 TGILAV
+404 TGVLAV

-430 QSWGIT
+430 QPWWIT
-436 LIVFSALGLG
+436 LIVFSVLGLG
-446 LALPMLVFALRP
+446 LALPMLIFALRP

-466 PDRWMIRLKQFLAFP
+466 PGHWMIRLKQFLAFP
-481 ILATAVWLL
+481 ILATAIWLL

-510 LLVFGLWLLKDDTR
+510 LLVFGLWLVKGGSRLSR
-524 FSHVLGLL
+524 SLGLL

-539 AIPSLAQLTPI
+539 TIPSLSQLTPT
-550 SSEQTTVDVDSESYA
+550 SSEQAVVEIDSEPYA
-565 PSTLRAHV
+565 SSALRAHV

-594 EKRLLTTKAVDQLF
+594 EKRLLTTEAVDQLF
-608 EVYGVVRMI
+608 ESYGVIRMT

-630 LNVFD
+630 LNAFD

-647 GIDPI
+647 GMDPI
-652 VLSQFPSFKE
+652 VLSQFPSFEE
-662 LEEAIKAK
+662 LEKAIKAR

>member
-1 MKWIFKA
+1 MKWILKA

-17 SSLSQA
+17 PPLTQA
-23 NQVTARLITPVESVV
+23 NQVTARVISPVESVV
-38 PGETLWLGLSLEI
+38 PGETLWFGLSLEI
-51 AEGWNTYWKN
+51 ADGWNTYWKN

-75 GQTDI
+75 GQTEI
-80 RPELFFP
+80 QPELLFP
-87 VAKTKPFGED
+87 AAKTKPFGED
-97 TSLLTYGYTEEV
+97 TSLLTYGYMEEV
-109 LHPFQLTVPESVSG
+109 LHPFQVTVPESVSG
-123 QWSLTGDAR
+123 QWSLTGEAR
-132 WLVCRDICI
+132 WLVCQDICI

-153 VGFERGVRRTP
+153 VGSEREMRRTP
-164 TPWAQKIDV
+164 WVQKIDA
-173 ARAAVPTDFPTTVN
+173 ARAAVPTDFPATVN
-187 FAGTQSVWISGLTE
+187 FAGAQSVWISGLTE

-209 ESAGE
+209 ETAGE

-223 SLSEGVL
+223 SLNDGVL
-230 ITFDRALNPADFEVG
+230 ITFDRVLNSADFAVG
-245 SWVFGLETGSVRIP
+245 SWVVGLETGSVRIP
-259 FDPNL
+259 FDPL
-264 VVLPAEQQNL
+264 LTVPSAKQQNL

-283 LTGGLILNLMPCVF
+283 LAGGLILNLMPCVF

-318 QKGAWLYTAGI
+318 QRGAWLYTAGI

-341 GLKSGGSQIG
+341 GLKAGGAQIG

-370 ILGLWLYGWIEFG
+370 ILGLWLYGWVEFG

-404 TGILAV
+404 TGVLAV

-430 QSWGIT
+430 QPWWIT
-436 LIVFSALGLG
+436 LIVFSVLGLG
-446 LALPMLVFALRP
+446 LALPMLIFALRP

-466 PDRWMIRLKQFLAFP
+466 PGHWMIRLKQFLAFP
-481 ILATAVWLL
+481 ILATAIWLL

-510 LLVFGLWLLKDDTR
+510 LLVFGLWLVKGGSRLSR
-524 FSHVLGLL
+524 ALGLL

-539 AIPSLAQLTPI
+539 AIPSLSQLTPT
-550 SSEQTTVDVDSESYA
+550 SSEQAVVEIDSEPYA
-565 PSTLRAHV
+565 SSALRAHV

-594 EKRLLTTKAVDQLF
+594 EKRLLTTEAVDQLF
-608 EVYGVVRMI
+608 ESYGVIRMT

-630 LNVFD
+630 LNAFD

-647 GIDPI
+647 GMDPI
-652 VLSQFPSFKE
+652 VLSQFPSFEE
-662 LEEAIKAK
+662 LEKAIKAR

>member
-1 MKWIFKA
+1 MKWILKA

-17 SSLSQA
+17 PPLTQA
-23 NQVTARLITPVESVV
+23 NQVTARVITPVESVV
-38 PGETLWLGLSLEI
+38 PGETLWFGLSLEI
-51 AEGWNTYWKN
+51 ADGWNTYWKN

-75 GQTDI
+75 GQTEI
-80 RPELFFP
+80 QPELLFP
-87 VAKTKPFGED
+87 AAKTKPFGED
-97 TSLLTYGYTEEV
+97 TSLLTYGYMEEV
-109 LHPFQLTVPESVSG
+109 LHPFQVTVPESVSG
-123 QWSLTGDAR
+123 QWSLTGEAR
-132 WLVCRDICI
+132 WLVCREICI

-153 VGFERGVRRTP
+153 VGSEREMRRTP
-164 TPWAQKIDV
+164 WVQKIDA
-173 ARAAVPTDFPTTVN
+173 ARAAVPTDFPATVN
-187 FAGTQSVWISGLTE
+187 FAGAQSVWISGLTE

-209 ESAGE
+209 ETAGE

-223 SLSEGVL
+223 SLNDGVL
-230 ITFDRALNPADFEVG
+230 ITFDRVLNPADFAVG
-245 SWVFGLETGSVRIP
+245 SWVVGLETGSVRIP
-259 FDPNL
+259 FDPL
-264 VVLPAEQQNL
+264 LTVPSAKQQNL

-283 LTGGLILNLMPCVF
+283 LAGGLILNLMPCVF
-297 PVLSIKALSIAG
+297 PVLSIKALAIAG

-318 QKGAWLYTAGI
+318 QRGAWLYTAGI

-341 GLKSGGSQIG
+341 GLKAGGAQIG

-370 ILGLWLYGWIEFG
+370 ILGLWLYGWVEFG

-404 TGILAV
+404 TGVLAV

-430 QSWGIT
+430 QPWWIT

-466 PDRWMIRLKQFLAFP
+466 PGQWMIRLKQFLAFP
-481 ILATAVWLL
+481 ILATAIWLL

-510 LLVFGLWLLKDDTR
+510 LLAFGLWLVKGGSRLSR
-524 FSHVLGLL
+524 ALGLL

-539 AIPSLAQLTPI
+539 AIPSLSQLTPT
-550 SSEQTTVDVDSESYA
+550 SSEQAVVEIDSEPYA
-565 PSTLRAHV
+565 SSALRAHV

-594 EKRLLTTKAVDQLF
+594 EKRLLTTEAVDQLF
-608 EVYGVVRMI
+608 ESYGVIRMT

-630 LNVFD
+630 LNAFD

-647 GIDPI
+647 GMDPI
-652 VLSQFPSFKE
+652 VLSQFPSFEE
-662 LEEAIKAK
+662 LEKAIKAK

>member
-1 MKWIFKA
+1 MKWILKA

-17 SSLSQA
+17 PPLTQA
-23 NQVTARLITPVESVV
+23 NQVTARVISPVESVV
-38 PGETLWLGLSLEI
+38 PGETLWFGLSLEI
-51 AEGWNTYWKN
+51 ADGWNTYWKN

-75 GQTDI
+75 GQTEI
-80 RPELFFP
+80 QPELLFP
-87 VAKTKPFGED
+87 AAKTKPFGED
-97 TSLLTYGYTEEV
+97 TSLLTYGYMEEV
-109 LHPFQLTVPESVSG
+109 LHPFQVTVPESVSG
-123 QWSLTGDAR
+123 QWSLTGEAR
-132 WLVCRDICI
+132 WLVCQDICI

-153 VGFERGVRRTP
+153 VGSEREMRRTP
-164 TPWAQKIDV
+164 WVQKIDA
-173 ARAAVPTDFPTTVN
+173 ARAAVPTDFPATVN
-187 FAGTQSVWISGLTE
+187 FAGAQSVWISGLTE

-209 ESAGE
+209 ETAGE

-223 SLSEGVL
+223 SLNDGVL
-230 ITFDRALNPADFEVG
+230 ITFDRVLNPADFAVG
-245 SWVFGLETGSVRIP
+245 SWVVGLETGSVRIP
-259 FDPNL
+259 FDPL
-264 VVLPAEQQNL
+264 LTVPSAKQQNL

-283 LTGGLILNLMPCVF
+283 LAGGLILNLMPCVF

-318 QKGAWLYTAGI
+318 QRGAWLYTAGI

-341 GLKSGGSQIG
+341 GLKAGGAQIG

-370 ILGLWLYGWIEFG
+370 ILGLWLYGWVEFG

-404 TGILAV
+404 TGVLAV

-430 QSWGIT
+430 QPWWIT

-466 PDRWMIRLKQFLAFP
+466 PGHWMIRLKQFLAFP
-481 ILATAVWLL
+481 ILATAIWLL

-510 LLVFGLWLLKDDTR
+510 LLVFGLWLVKGGSRLSR
-524 FSHVLGLL
+524 ALGLL

-539 AIPSLAQLTPI
+539 TIPSLSQLTPT
-550 SSEQTTVDVDSESYA
+550 SSEQAVVEIDSEPYA
-565 PSTLRAHV
+565 SSALRAHV

-594 EKRLLTTKAVDQLF
+594 EKRLLTTEAVDQLF
-608 EVYGVVRMI
+608 ESYGVIRMT

-630 LNVFD
+630 LNAFD

-647 GIDPI
+647 GMDPI
-652 VLSQFPSFKE
+652 VLSQFPSFEE
-662 LEEAIKAK
+662 LEKAIKAR

>member
-1 MKWIFKA
+1 MKWILKA

-17 SSLSQA
+17 PPLTQA
-23 NQVTARLITPVESVV
+23 NQVTARVITPVESVV
-38 PGETLWLGLSLEI
+38 PGQTLWFGLSLEI
-51 AEGWNTYWKN
+51 ADGWYTYWKN

-75 GQTDI
+75 GQTEI
-80 RPELFFP
+80 QPELLFP
-87 VAKTKPFGED
+87 AAKTKPFGED
-97 TSLLTYGYTEEV
+97 TSLLTYGYMEEV
-109 LHPFQLTVPESVSG
+109 LHPFQVTVPESVSG
-123 QWSLTGDAR
+123 QWSLTGEAR
-132 WLVCRDICI
+132 WLVCREICI

-153 VGFERGVRRTP
+153 VGSEREMRRTP
-164 TPWAQKIDV
+164 WVQKIDA
-173 ARAAVPTDFPTTVN
+173 ARAAVPTDFPATVN
-187 FAGTQSVWISGLTE
+187 FAGAQSVWISGLTE

-209 ESAGE
+209 ETAGE

-223 SLSEGVL
+223 SLNDGVL
-230 ITFDRALNPADFEVG
+230 ITFDRVLNPAEFAVG
-245 SWVFGLETGSVRIP
+245 SWVVGLETGSVRIP
-259 FDPNL
+259 FDPL
-264 VVLPAEQQNL
+264 LTVPSAKQQNL

-283 LTGGLILNLMPCVF
+283 LAGGLILNLMPCVF

-318 QKGAWLYTAGI
+318 QRGAWLYTAGI

-341 GLKSGGSQIG
+341 GLKAGGAQIG

-370 ILGLWLYGWIEFG
+370 ILGLWLYGWVEFG

-404 TGILAV
+404 TGVLAV

-430 QSWGIT
+430 QPWWIT

-466 PDRWMIRLKQFLAFP
+466 PGHWMIRLKQFLAFP
-481 ILATAVWLL
+481 ILATAIWLL

-510 LLVFGLWLLKDDTR
+510 LLVFGLWLVKGGSRLSR
-524 FSHVLGLL
+524 ALGLL

-539 AIPSLAQLTPI
+539 AIPSLSQLTPT
-550 SSEQTTVDVDSESYA
+550 SSEQAVVEIDSEPYA
-565 PSTLRAHV
+565 SSALRAHV

-594 EKRLLTTKAVDQLF
+594 EKRLLTTEAVDQLF
-608 EVYGVVRMI
+608 ESYGVIRMT

-630 LNVFD
+630 LNAFD

-647 GIDPI
+647 GMDPI
-652 VLSQFPSFKE
+652 VLSQFPSFEE
-662 LEEAIKAK
+662 LAKAIKAK

>member
-1 MKWIFKA
+1 MKWILKA

-17 SSLSQA
+17 PPLTQA
-23 NQVTARLITPVESVV
+23 NQVTARVITPVESVV
-38 PGETLWLGLSLEI
+38 PGEKLWFGLSLEI
-51 AEGWNTYWKN
+51 ADGWNTYWKN

-75 GQTDI
+75 GQI
-80 RPELFFP
+80 EIQPELLFP
-87 VAKTKPFGED
+87 AAKTKPFGED
-97 TSLLTYGYTEEV
+97 TSLLTYGYMEEV
-109 LHPFQLTVPESVSG
+109 LHPFQVTVPESVSG
-123 QWSLTGDAR
+123 QWSLMGEAR
-132 WLVCRDICI
+132 WLVCREICI

-148 LSLPV
+148 FSLPV
-153 VGFERGVRRTP
+153 VGSEREMRRTP
-164 TPWAQKIDV
+164 WVQKIDA
-173 ARAAVPTDFPTTVN
+173 ARAAVPTDFPATVN
-187 FAGTQSVWISGLTE
+187 FAGAQSVWISGLTE

-209 ESAGE
+209 ETAGE

-223 SLSEGVL
+223 SLNDGVL
-230 ITFDRALNPADFEVG
+230 ITFDRVLNPADFAVG
-245 SWVFGLETGSVRIP
+245 SWIVGLETGSVRIP
-259 FDPNL
+259 FDPL
-264 VVLPAEQQNL
+264 LTVPSAKQQNL

-283 LTGGLILNLMPCVF
+283 LAGGLILNLMPCVF

-318 QKGAWLYTAGI
+318 QRGAWLYTAGI

-341 GLKSGGSQIG
+341 GLKAGGAQIG

-370 ILGLWLYGWIEFG
+370 ILGLWLYGWVEFG

-390 QNLTEGHS
+390 QDLTEGHS
-398 GRAEFF
+398 RRAEFF
-404 TGILAV
+404 TGVLAV

-430 QSWGIT
+430 QPWWIT

-446 LALPMLVFALRP
+446 LALPMLVFALLP

-466 PDRWMIRLKQFLAFP
+466 PGHWMIRLKQFLAFP
-481 ILATAVWLL
+481 ILATAIWLL

-500 VVALMLGGLL
+500 VVAFMLGGLL
-510 LLVFGLWLLKDDTR
+510 LLVFGLWLVQGGSRLSR
-524 FSHVLGLL
+524 VLGLL

-539 AIPSLAQLTPI
+539 TIPSLSQLTPT
-550 SSEQTTVDVDSESYA
+550 SSEQAVVEIDSEPYVSSA
-565 PSTLRAHV
+565 LQAHV
-573 DEGRTVFINMTA
+573 GEGRTVFINMTA

-594 EKRLLTTKAVDQLF
+594 EKQLLTTEAVDQLF
-608 EVYGVVRMI
+608 ESYGVIRMT
-617 GDWTRYDPLITEY
+617 GDWTRYDPFITEY

-647 GIDPI
+647 AMDPI
-652 VLSQFPSFKE
+652 VLSQFPSFEE
-662 LEEAIKAK
+662 LEKAIKAK

>member
-1 MKWIFKA
+1 MKWILKA

-17 SSLSQA
+17 PSLTQA
-23 NQVTARLITPVESVV
+23 NQVTARLIAPVESVV
-38 PGETLWLGLSLEI
+38 PGETLWFGLSLEI
-51 AEGWNTYWKN
+51 ADGWNTYWKN

-75 GQTDI
+75 GQTEI
-80 RPELFFP
+80 QPELLFP
-87 VAKTKPFGED
+87 AAKTKPFGED
-97 TSLLTYGYTEEV
+97 TSLLTYGYMEEV
-109 LHPFQLTVPESVSG
+109 LHPFQVTVPESVSG
-123 QWSLTGDAR
+123 QWSLTGEAR
-132 WLVCRDICI
+132 WLVCREICI

-153 VGFERGVRRTP
+153 VGSEREMRRTP
-164 TPWAQKIDV
+164 WVQKIDA
-173 ARAAVPTDFPTTVN
+173 ARAAVPTDFPATVN
-187 FAGTQSVWISGLTE
+187 FAGAQSVWISGLTE

-209 ESAGE
+209 ETAGE

-223 SLSEGVL
+223 SLNDGVL
-230 ITFDRALNPADFEVG
+230 ITFDRVLNPADFAVG
-245 SWVFGLETGSVRIP
+245 SWVVGLETGSVRIP
-259 FDPNL
+259 FDPL
-264 VVLPAEQQNL
+264 LTVPSAKQQNL

-283 LTGGLILNLMPCVF
+283 LAGGLILNLMPCVF

-318 QKGAWLYTAGI
+318 QRGAWLYTAGI

-341 GLKSGGSQIG
+341 GLKAGGAQIG

-370 ILGLWLYGWIEFG
+370 ILGLWLYGWVEFG

-404 TGILAV
+404 TGVLAV

-430 QSWGIT
+430 QPWWIT

-466 PDRWMIRLKQFLAFP
+466 PGHWMIRLKQFLAFP
-481 ILATAVWLL
+481 ILATAIWLL

-510 LLVFGLWLLKDDTR
+510 LLVFGLWLVKGGSRLSR
-524 FSHVLGLL
+524 ALGLL

-539 AIPSLAQLTPI
+539 AIPSLSQLTPT
-550 SSEQTTVDVDSESYA
+550 SSEQAVVEIDSEPYA
-565 PSTLRAHV
+565 SSALRAHV

-594 EKRLLTTKAVDQLF
+594 EKRLLTTEAVDQLF
-608 EVYGVVRMI
+608 ESYGVIRMT

-630 LNVFD
+630 LNAFD

-647 GIDPI
+647 GMDPI
-652 VLSQFPSFKE
+652 VLSQFPSFEE
-662 LEEAIKAK
+662 LEKAIKAK

>member
-1 MKWIFKA
+1 MKWILKA

-17 SSLSQA
+17 PPLTQA
-23 NQVTARLITPVESVV
+23 NQVTARVISPVESVV
-38 PGETLWLGLSLEI
+38 PGETLWFGLSLEI
-51 AEGWNTYWKN
+51 ADGWNTYWKN

-75 GQTDI
+75 GQTEI
-80 RPELFFP
+80 QPELLFP
-87 VAKTKPFGED
+87 AAKTKPFGED
-97 TSLLTYGYTEEV
+97 TSLLTYGYMEEV
-109 LHPFQLTVPESVSG
+109 LHPFQVTVPESVSG
-123 QWSLTGDAR
+123 QWSLTGEAR
-132 WLVCRDICI
+132 WLVCQDICI

-153 VGFERGVRRTP
+153 VGSEREMRRTP
-164 TPWAQKIDV
+164 WVQKIDA
-173 ARAAVPTDFPTTVN
+173 ARAAVPTDFPATMN
-187 FAGTQSVWISGLTE
+187 FAGAQSVWISGLTE

-209 ESAGE
+209 ETAGE

-223 SLSEGVL
+223 SLNEGVL
-230 ITFDRALNPADFEVG
+230 ITFDRVLNPADFAVG
-245 SWVFGLETGSVRIP
+245 SWVVGLETGSVRIP
-259 FDPNL
+259 FDPL
-264 VVLPAEQQNL
+264 LTVPSAKQQNL

-283 LTGGLILNLMPCVF
+283 LAGGLILNLMPCVF

-318 QKGAWLYTAGI
+318 QRGAWLYTAGI

-341 GLKSGGSQIG
+341 GLKAGGAQIG

-370 ILGLWLYGWIEFG
+370 ILGLWLYGWVEFG

-404 TGILAV
+404 TGVLAV

-430 QSWGIT
+430 QPWWIT

-458 QLASRLPR
+458 HLASRLPR
-466 PDRWMIRLKQFLAFP
+466 PGHWMIRLKQFLAFP
-481 ILATAVWLL
+481 ILATAIWLL

-510 LLVFGLWLLKDDTR
+510 LLVFGLWLVKGGSRLSR
-524 FSHVLGLL
+524 ALGLL

-539 AIPSLAQLTPI
+539 AIPSLSQLTPT
-550 SSEQTTVDVDSESYA
+550 SSEQAVVEIDSEPYA
-565 PSTLRAHV
+565 SSALRAHV

-594 EKRLLTTKAVDQLF
+594 EKRLLTTEAVDQLF
-608 EVYGVVRMI
+608 ESYGVIRMT

-630 LNVFD
+630 LNAFD

-647 GIDPI
+647 GMDPI
-652 VLSQFPSFKE
+652 VLSQFPSFEE
-662 LEEAIKAK
+662 LEKAIKAR

>member
-1 MKWIFKA
+1 MKWILKA

-17 SSLSQA
+17 PPLTQA
-23 NQVTARLITPVESVV
+23 NQVTARVISPVESVV
-38 PGETLWLGLSLEI
+38 PGETLWFGLSLEI
-51 AEGWNTYWKN
+51 ADGWNTYWKN

-75 GQTDI
+75 GQTEI
-80 RPELFFP
+80 QPELLFP
-87 VAKTKPFGED
+87 AAKTKPFGED
-97 TSLLTYGYTEEV
+97 TSLLTYGYMEEV
-109 LHPFQLTVPESVSG
+109 LHPFQVTVPESVSG
-123 QWSLTGDAR
+123 QWSLTGEAR
-132 WLVCRDICI
+132 WLVCQDICI

-153 VGFERGVRRTP
+153 VGSEREMRRTP
-164 TPWAQKIDV
+164 WVQKIDA
-173 ARAAVPTDFPTTVN
+173 ARAAVPTDFPATVN
-187 FAGTQSVWISGLTE
+187 FAGAQSVWISGLTE

-209 ESAGE
+209 ETAGE

-223 SLSEGVL
+223 SLNDGVL
-230 ITFDRALNPADFEVG
+230 ITFDRVLNSADFAVG
-245 SWVFGLETGSVRIP
+245 SWVVGLETGSVRIP
-259 FDPNL
+259 FDPL
-264 VVLPAEQQNL
+264 LTVPSAKQQNL

-283 LTGGLILNLMPCVF
+283 LAGGLILNLMPCVF

-318 QKGAWLYTAGI
+318 QRGAWLYTAGI

-341 GLKSGGSQIG
+341 GLKAGGAQIG

-356 QTPWFVGLLVYVFV
+356 QTSWFVGLLVYVFV
-370 ILGLWLYGWIEFG
+370 ILGLWLYGWVEFG

-404 TGILAV
+404 TGVLAV

-430 QSWGIT
+430 QPWWIT
-436 LIVFSALGLG
+436 LIVFSVLGLG
-446 LALPMLVFALRP
+446 LALPMLIFALRP

-466 PDRWMIRLKQFLAFP
+466 PGHWMIRLKQFLAFP
-481 ILATAVWLL
+481 ILATAIWLL

-510 LLVFGLWLLKDDTR
+510 LLVFGLWLVKGGSRLSR
-524 FSHVLGLL
+524 ALGLL

-539 AIPSLAQLTPI
+539 AIPSLSQLTPT
-550 SSEQTTVDVDSESYA
+550 SSEQAVVEIDSEPYA
-565 PSTLRAHV
+565 SSALRAHV

-594 EKRLLTTKAVDQLF
+594 EKRLLTTEAVDQLF
-608 EVYGVVRMI
+608 ESYGVIRMT

-630 LNVFD
+630 LNAFD

-647 GIDPI
+647 GMDPI
-652 VLSQFPSFKE
+652 VLSQFPSFEE
-662 LEEAIKAK
+662 LEKAIKAR

>member
-1 MKWIFKA
+1 MKWILKA

-17 SSLSQA
+17 PPLTQA
-23 NQVTARLITPVESVV
+23 NQVTARVITPVESVV
-38 PGETLWLGLSLEI
+38 PGETLWFGLSLEI
-51 AEGWNTYWKN
+51 ADGWNTYWKN

-75 GQTDI
+75 GQTEI
-80 RPELFFP
+80 QPELLFP
-87 VAKTKPFGED
+87 AAKTKPFGGD
-97 TSLLTYGYTEEV
+97 TSFLTYGYMEEV
-109 LHPFQLTVPESVSG
+109 LHPFHVTVPESVSG
-123 QWSLTGDAR
+123 QWSLTGEAR
-132 WLVCRDICI
+132 WLVCREICI

-153 VGFERGVRRTP
+153 VGSEREMRRTP
-164 TPWAQKIDV
+164 WVQKIDA
-173 ARAAVPTDFPTTVN
+173 ARAAVPTDFPATVN
-187 FAGTQSVWISGLTE
+187 FAGAQSVWISGLTE

-209 ESAGE
+209 ETAGE

-223 SLSEGVL
+223 SLNDGVL
-230 ITFDRALNPADFEVG
+230 ITFDRVLNPADFAVG
-245 SWVFGLETGSVRIP
+245 SWVVGLEIGSVRIP
-259 FDPNL
+259 FDPL
-264 VVLPAEQQNL
+264 LTVPSAKQQNL

-283 LTGGLILNLMPCVF
+283 LAGGLILNLMPCVF

-318 QKGAWLYTAGI
+318 QRGAWLYTAGI

-341 GLKSGGSQIG
+341 GLKAGGAQIG

-370 ILGLWLYGWIEFG
+370 ILGLWLYGWVEFG

-404 TGILAV
+404 TGVLAV

-430 QSWGIT
+430 QPWWIT

-466 PDRWMIRLKQFLAFP
+466 PGQWMIRLKQFLAFP
-481 ILATAVWLL
+481 ILATAIWLL

-510 LLVFGLWLLKDDTR
+510 LLVFGLWLVKGGSRLSR
-524 FSHVLGLL
+524 SLGLL

-539 AIPSLAQLTPI
+539 AIPSLSQLTST
-550 SSEQTTVDVDSESYA
+550 SSEQAVVEIDSEPYA
-565 PSTLRAHV
+565 SSALRAHV

-594 EKRLLTTKAVDQLF
+594 EKRLLTTEAVDQLF
-608 EVYGVVRMI
+608 ESYGVIRMT

-630 LNVFD
+630 LNAFD

-647 GIDPI
+647 GMDPI
-652 VLSQFPSFKE
+652 VLSQFPSFEE
-662 LEEAIKAK
+662 LEKAIKAR

>member
-1 MKWIFKA
+1 MKWILKA

-17 SSLSQA
+17 PPLTQA
-23 NQVTARLITPVESVV
+23 NQVTARVITPVESVV
-38 PGETLWLGLSLEI
+38 PGETLWFGLSLEI
-51 AEGWNTYWKN
+51 ADGWNTYWKN

-75 GQTDI
+75 GQTEI
-80 RPELFFP
+80 QPELLFP
-87 VAKTKPFGED
+87 AAKTKPFGED
-97 TSLLTYGYTEEV
+97 TSLLTYGYMEEV
-109 LHPFQLTVPESVSG
+109 LHPFQVTVPESVSG
-123 QWSLTGDAR
+123 QWSLTGEAR

-153 VGFERGVRRTP
+153 VGSEREMRRTP
-164 TPWAQKIDV
+164 WVQKIDA
-173 ARAAVPTDFPTTVN
+173 ARAAVPTDFPATVN
-187 FAGTQSVWISGLTE
+187 FAGAQSVWISGLTE

-209 ESAGE
+209 ETAGE

-223 SLSEGVL
+223 SLNDGVL
-230 ITFDRALNPADFEVG
+230 ITFDRVLNPADFAVG
-245 SWVFGLETGSVRIP
+245 SWVVGLETGSVRIP
-259 FDPNL
+259 FDPL
-264 VVLPAEQQNL
+264 LTVPSAKQQNL

-283 LTGGLILNLMPCVF
+283 LAGGLILNLMPCVF

-318 QKGAWLYTAGI
+318 QRGAWLYTAGI

-341 GLKSGGSQIG
+341 GLKAGGAQIG

-370 ILGLWLYGWIEFG
+370 ILGLWLYGWVEFG

-404 TGILAV
+404 TGVLAV

-430 QSWGIT
+430 QPWWIT

-466 PDRWMIRLKQFLAFP
+466 PGHWMIRLKQFLAFP
-481 ILATAVWLL
+481 ILATAIWLL

-510 LLVFGLWLLKDDTR
+510 LLVFGLWLVKGGSRLSR
-524 FSHVLGLL
+524 ALGLL

-539 AIPSLAQLTPI
+539 AIPSLSQLTPT
-550 SSEQTTVDVDSESYA
+550 SSEQAVVEIDSEPYA
-565 PSTLRAHV
+565 SSALRAHV

-594 EKRLLTTKAVDQLF
+594 EKRLLTTEAVDQLF
-608 EVYGVVRMI
+608 ESYGVIRMT

-630 LNVFD
+630 LNAFD

-647 GIDPI
+647 GMDPI
-652 VLSQFPSFKE
+652 VLSQFPSFEE
-662 LEEAIKAK
+662 LEKAIKAK

>member
-1 MKWIFKA
+1 MKWILKA

-17 SSLSQA
+17 PPLTQA
-23 NQVTARLITPVESVV
+23 NQVTARVISPVESVV
-38 PGETLWLGLSLEI
+38 PGETLWFGLSLEI
-51 AEGWNTYWKN
+51 ADGWNTYWKN

-75 GQTDI
+75 GQTEI
-80 RPELFFP
+80 QPELLFP
-87 VAKTKPFGED
+87 AAKTKPFGED
-97 TSLLTYGYTEEV
+97 TSLLTYGYMEEV
-109 LHPFQLTVPESVSG
+109 LHPFQVTVPESVSG
-123 QWSLTGDAR
+123 QWSLTGEAR
-132 WLVCRDICI
+132 WLVCQDICI

-153 VGFERGVRRTP
+153 VGSEREMRRTP
-164 TPWAQKIDV
+164 WVQKIDA
-173 ARAAVPTDFPTTVN
+173 ARAAVPTDFPATVN
-187 FAGTQSVWISGLTE
+187 FAGAQSVWISGLTE

-209 ESAGE
+209 ETAGE

-223 SLSEGVL
+223 SLNDGVL
-230 ITFDRALNPADFEVG
+230 ITFDRVLNPADFAVG
-245 SWVFGLETGSVRIP
+245 SWVVGLETGSVRIP
-259 FDPNL
+259 FDPL
-264 VVLPAEQQNL
+264 LTVPSAKQQNL

-283 LTGGLILNLMPCVF
+283 LAGGLILNLMPCVF

-318 QKGAWLYTAGI
+318 QRGAWLYTAGI

-341 GLKSGGSQIG
+341 GLKAGGAQIG

-370 ILGLWLYGWIEFG
+370 ILGLWLYGWVEFG

-404 TGILAV
+404 TGVLAV

-430 QSWGIT
+430 QPWWIT
-436 LIVFSALGLG
+436 LIVFSVLGLG

-466 PDRWMIRLKQFLAFP
+466 PGHWMIRLKQFLAFP
-481 ILATAVWLL
+481 ILATAIWLL

-510 LLVFGLWLLKDDTR
+510 LLVFGLWLVKGGSRLSR
-524 FSHVLGLL
+524 ALGLL

-539 AIPSLAQLTPI
+539 AIPSLSQLTPT
-550 SSEQTTVDVDSESYA
+550 SSEQAVVEIDSEPYA
-565 PSTLRAHV
+565 SSALRAHV

-594 EKRLLTTKAVDQLF
+594 EKRLLTTETVDQLF
-608 EVYGVVRMI
+608 ESYGVIRMT

-630 LNVFD
+630 LNAFD

-647 GIDPI
+647 GMDPI
-652 VLSQFPSFKE
+652 VLSQFPSFEE
-662 LEEAIKAK
+662 LEKAIKAR

>member
-1 MKWIFKA
+1 MKWILKA

-17 SSLSQA
+17 PPLTQA
-23 NQVTARLITPVESVV
+23 NQVTARVITPVESVV
-38 PGETLWLGLSLEI
+38 PGETLWFGLSLEI
-51 AEGWNTYWKN
+51 ADGWNTYWKN

-75 GQTDI
+75 GQTEI
-80 RPELFFP
+80 QPELLFP
-87 VAKTKPFGED
+87 AAKTKPFGED
-97 TSLLTYGYTEEV
+97 TSLLTYGYMEEV
-109 LHPFQLTVPESVSG
+109 LHPFQVTVPESVSG
-123 QWSLTGDAR
+123 QWSLTGEAR
-132 WLVCRDICI
+132 WLVCREICI

-153 VGFERGVRRTP
+153 VGSEREMRRTP
-164 TPWAQKIDV
+164 WVQKIDA
-173 ARAAVPTDFPTTVN
+173 ARAAVPTDFPATVN
-187 FAGTQSVWISGLTE
+187 FAGAQSVWISGLTE

-209 ESAGE
+209 ETAGE

-223 SLSEGVL
+223 SLNDGVL
-230 ITFDRALNPADFEVG
+230 ITFDRVLNPADFAVG
-245 SWVFGLETGSVRIP
+245 SWVVGLETGSVRIP
-259 FDPNL
+259 FDPL
-264 VVLPAEQQNL
+264 LTVPSAKQQNL

-283 LTGGLILNLMPCVF
+283 LAGGLILNLMPCVF

-318 QKGAWLYTAGI
+318 QRGAWLYTAGI

-341 GLKSGGSQIG
+341 GLKAGGAQIG

-370 ILGLWLYGWIEFG
+370 ILGLWLYGWVEFG

-404 TGILAV
+404 TGVLAV

-430 QSWGIT
+430 QPWWIT

-466 PDRWMIRLKQFLAFP
+466 PGPWMIRLKQFLAFP
-481 ILATAVWLL
+481 ILATAIWLL

-510 LLVFGLWLLKDDTR
+510 LLVFGLWLVKGG
-524 FSHVLGLL
+524 SHLSRAFGLL

-539 AIPSLAQLTPI
+539 AIPSLSQLTPT
-550 SSEQTTVDVDSESYA
+550 SSEQAVVEIDSEPYA
-565 PSTLRAHV
+565 SSALRAHV

-594 EKRLLTTKAVDQLF
+594 EKRLLTTEAVDQLF
-608 EVYGVVRMI
+608 ESYGVIRMT

-630 LNVFD
+630 LNAFD

-647 GIDPI
+647 GMDPI
-652 VLSQFPSFKE
+652 VLSQFPSFEE
-662 LEEAIKAK
+662 LEKAIKAK

>member
-1 MKWIFKA
+1 MKWILKA

-17 SSLSQA
+17 PPLTQA
-23 NQVTARLITPVESVV
+23 NQVTARVITPVESVV
-38 PGETLWLGLSLEI
+38 PGETLWFGLSLEI
-51 AEGWNTYWKN
+51 ADGWNTYWKN

-75 GQTDI
+75 GQTEI
-80 RPELFFP
+80 QPELLFP
-87 VAKTKPFGED
+87 AAKTKPFGED
-97 TSLLTYGYTEEV
+97 TSLLTYGYMEEV
-109 LHPFQLTVPESVSG
+109 LHPFQVTVPESVSG
-123 QWSLTGDAR
+123 QWSLTGEAR
-132 WLVCRDICI
+132 WLVCREICI

-153 VGFERGVRRTP
+153 VGSEREMRRTP
-164 TPWAQKIDV
+164 WVQKIDA
-173 ARAAVPTDFPTTVN
+173 ARAAVPTDFPATVN
-187 FAGTQSVWISGLTE
+187 FAGAQSVWISGLTE

-209 ESAGE
+209 ETAGE

-223 SLSEGVL
+223 SLNDGVL
-230 ITFDRALNPADFEVG
+230 ITFDRVLNPADFAVG
-245 SWVFGLETGSVRIP
+245 SWVVGLETGSVRIP
-259 FDPNL
+259 FDPL
-264 VVLPAEQQNL
+264 LTVPSAKQQNL

-283 LTGGLILNLMPCVF
+283 LAGGLILNLMPCVF

-318 QKGAWLYTAGI
+318 QRGAWLYTAGI

-341 GLKSGGSQIG
+341 GLKAGGAQIG

-370 ILGLWLYGWIEFG
+370 ILGLWLYGWVEFG

-404 TGILAV
+404 TGVLAV

-430 QSWGIT
+430 QPWWIT

-466 PDRWMIRLKQFLAFP
+466 PGQWMIRLKQFLAFP
-481 ILATAVWLL
+481 ILATAIWLL

-510 LLVFGLWLLKDDTR
+510 LLVFGLWLVKGGSRLSR
-524 FSHVLGLL
+524 SLGLL

-539 AIPSLAQLTPI
+539 AIPSLSQLTST
-550 SSEQTTVDVDSESYA
+550 SSEQAVVEIDSEPYA
-565 PSTLRAHV
+565 SSALRAHV

-594 EKRLLTTKAVDQLF
+594 EKRLLTTEAVDQLF
-608 EVYGVVRMI
+608 ESYGVIRMT

-630 LNVFD
+630 LNAFD

-647 GIDPI
+647 GMDPI
-652 VLSQFPSFKE
+652 VLSQFPSFEE
-662 LEEAIKAK
+662 LEKAIKAK